1 MRNYIRYIV
10 LLILIIVGGLLI
22 ISVINKVTE
31 PDVKKV
37 DNKNKTEEIIKEP
50 TLDVDKQEEN
60 TPKTDEIKPNDN
72 NQTANNSSTNTSNSN
87 TNQEVPANNNVTVPN
102 TKADSSVI
110 LTMIGMITLLG
121 TVTLIRKNI
130 KNI

>member
-72 NQTANNSSTNTSNSN
+72 NQTTNNSSTNASNSN

>member
-50 TLDVDKQEEN
+50 TLDIDKQEEN
-60 TPKTDEIKPNDN
+60 TQKTDEIKPNDN
-72 NQTANNSSTNTSNSN
+72 KENANNSSTNASNSN
-87 TNQEVPANNNVTVPN
+87 AQEVPANNNVTVPN

-110 LTMIGMITLLG
+110 LTVIGIVTLLG
-121 TVTLIRKNI
+121 TVTLIKRSVKNV
-130 KNI
+130 

>member
-72 NQTANNSSTNTSNSN
+72 NQTTNNSSTNASNSN

-121 TVTLIRKNI
+121 TVILIRKNI

>member
-72 NQTANNSSTNTSNSN
+72 NQTTNNSSTNASNAN
-87 TNQEVPANNNVTVPN
+87 TNQEVATNNNVTVPN
-102 TKADSSVI
+102 TGTKENIVFVVI
-110 LTMIGMITLLG
+110 GLITIITG
-121 TVTLIRKNI
+121 ITYIRKHAN
-130 KNI
+130 N

>member
-72 NQTANNSSTNTSNSN
+72 NQTTNNSSTNASNSN
-87 TNQEVPANNNVTVPN
+87 TNQEVATNNNVTVPN
-102 TKADSSVI
+102 TGTKENIVFVVI
-110 LTMIGMITLLG
+110 GLITIITG
-121 TVTLIRKNI
+121 ITYIRKHAN
-130 KNI
+130 N

>member
-37 DNKNKTEEIIKEP
+37 YNKNKTEEIIKEP

-60 TPKTDEIKPNDN
+60 TQKTDEIKPNDN
-72 NQTANNSSTNTSNSN
+72 NQTTNNSSTNASNSN
-87 TNQEVPANNNVTVPN
+87 TNQEVATNNNVTVPN
-102 TKADSSVI
+102 TGTKENIVFIVI
-110 LTMIGMITLLG
+110 GLITIITG
-121 TVTLIRKNI
+121 ITYIRKHAN
-130 KNI
+130 N

>member
-1 MRNYIRYIV
+1 MKNYIRYIV

-72 NQTANNSSTNTSNSN
+72 NQTTNNSSTNASNSN
-87 TNQEVPANNNVTVPN
+87 TNQEVATNNNVTVPN
-102 TKADSSVI
+102 TGTKENIVFVVI
-110 LTMIGMITLLG
+110 GLITIITG
-121 TVTLIRKNI
+121 ITYIRKHAN
-130 KNI
+130 N

>member
-50 TLDVDKQEEN
+50 TLDIDKQEEN
-60 TPKTDEIKPNDN
+60 TQKTDEIKPNDN
-72 NQTANNSSTNTSNSN
+72 KENANNSSTNASNSN
-87 TNQEVPANNNVTVPN
+87 AQEVPVNNNVTVPN

-110 LTMIGMITLLG
+110 LTVIGIVTLLG
-121 TVTLIRKNI
+121 TVTLIKRSVKNV
-130 KNI
+130 

>member
-72 NQTANNSSTNTSNSN
+72 NQTTNNSSTNASNSN
-87 TNQEVPANNNVTVPN
+87 TNQEAPANNNVTVPN

>member
-50 TLDVDKQEEN
+50 TLDIDKQEEN
-60 TPKTDEIKPNDN
+60 TQKTDEIKPNDN
-72 NQTANNSSTNTSNSN
+72 KENANNSSTNASNSN
-87 TNQEVPANNNVTVPN
+87 AQEVPANNNVTVPN

-110 LTMIGMITLLG
+110 LTVIGIVTLLG
-121 TVTLIRKNI
+121 TVTLIKRSVRNV
-130 KNI
+130 

>member
-50 TLDVDKQEEN
+50 TLDIDKQEEN
-60 TPKTDEIKPNDN
+60 TQKTDEIKPNDN
-72 NQTANNSSTNTSNSN
+72 KENANNSSTNASNSN
-87 TNQEVPANNNVTVPN
+87 TQEEVPANNNVTVPN

-110 LTMIGMITLLG
+110 LTVIGIVTLLG
-121 TVTLIRKNI
+121 TVTLIKRSVKNV
-130 KNI
+130 